1 MGGGSAALGGTFL
14 SALNNVALPAA
25 LRDIATL
32 VTADRSATFARSE
45 LYQNTRR
52 IGRANPQPTQ
62 QGRSLSSDDEIA
74 NAATTAI
81 SRVGI

>member
-1 MGGGSAALGGTFL
+1 MRCQ
-14 SALNNVALPAA
+14 AA
-25 LRDIATL
+25 LRDIAML
-32 VTADRSATFARSE
+32 VIADRSATHAHSE

-52 IGRANPQPTQ
+52 IGRATQ
-62 QGRSLSSDDEIA
+62 QGRILSLGDEIA

>member
-1 MGGGSAALGGTFL
+1 MRCQ
-14 SALNNVALPAA
+14 AA
-25 LRDIATL
+25 LRDIAML
-32 VTADRSATFARSE
+32 VIADRSATHAHSE

-62 QGRSLSSDDEIA
+62 QGRILSLGDEIA

-81 SRVGI
+81 SRAGI